1 MDDIQHQQMGYDRAA
16 TMFAPD
22 GHILQV
28 EYAEKTIR
36 LGSASIGIICK
47 DSVVIVSDRRRK
59 DILVIDE
66 SANKINEID
75 EHIIAVS
82 AGISS
87 DARVLIEKARVLA
100 QQHRIT
106 YDSAP
111 STESIVR
118 DIADIKQQF
127 TQYGGARPFGVSM
140 MFAGVTPG
148 GNAQEGHGGPVLYT
162 TDITGNYLK
171 YKANVIGENDE
182 AIKKLLKEKYR
193 DGMTSEEG
201 IKVAL
206 EIFKEI
212 QGNDFS
218 ANGFDVGILSSKDDS
233 GEPSEGKVEKRSGSE
248 FS

>member
-36 LGSASIGIICK
+36 LGSASIGILCK
-47 DSVVIVSDRRRK
+47 DSVVIVSDRRKK
-59 DILVIDE
+59 DSLVIEE
-66 SANKINEID
+66 SANKINEVD

-100 QQHRIT
+100 QQHRMT

-140 MFAGVTPG
+140 MFAGI
-148 GNAQEGHGGPVLYT
+148 NDEPVLYT

-171 YKANVIGENDE
+171 HRANAIGENDDTF
-182 AIKKLLKEKYR
+182 KKLLREKYR
-193 DGMTSEEG
+193 ENMSSKEG
-201 IKVAL
+201 IKLAL
-206 EIFKEI
+206 EIFKEV
-212 QGNDFS
+212 QGDE
-218 ANGFDVGILSSKDDS
+218 FDVNRFDAGILSKGKIEKLS
-233 GEPSEGKVEKRSGSE
+233 GKELE
-248 FS
+248 

>member
-1 MDDIQHQQMGYDRAA
+1 MGYDRAA

-36 LGSASIGIICK
+36 LGSASIGIVGK
-47 DSVVIVSDRRRK
+47 DCVVIISDRRQK
-59 DILVIDE
+59 DRLIIDE

-87 DARVLIEKARVLA
+87 DARVLIEKARIFA
-100 QQHRIT
+100 QQHRVS
-106 YDSAP
+106 YDSP
-111 STESIVR
+111 PNTESIVR

-140 MFAGVTPG
+140 MFAGI
-148 GNAQEGHGGPVLYT
+148 NGGPVLYT

-171 YKANVIGENDE
+171 YNTNAIGENDE
-182 AIKKLLKEKYR
+182 RIKKLLRERYS
-193 DGMTSEEG
+193 GGLSSEDAVRLG
-201 IKVAL
+201 L
-206 EIFKEI
+206 DIFKEI
-212 QGNDFS
+212 QGEEYNIDR
-218 ANGFDVGILSSKDDS
+218 FDVGILKKGELIKLS
-233 GEPSEGKVEKRSGSE
+233 GKELE
-248 FS
+248 

>member
-1 MDDIQHQQMGYDRAA
+1 MGYDRAA

-36 LGSASIGIICK
+36 LGSASIGIVCS
-47 DSVVIVSDRRRK
+47 DSVVIVSDRRKR
-59 DILVIDE
+59 DSLVIEE

-75 EHIIAVS
+75 DHIICVS

-87 DARVLIEKARVLA
+87 DARVLIDKARVLA

-106 YDSAP
+106 YDSEP

-118 DIADIKQQF
+118 DIADVKQQF

-140 MFAGVTPG
+140 MFAGING
-148 GNAQEGHGGPVLYT
+148 EAQLYT

-171 YKANVIGENDE
+171 YKANAIGENDDKFRR
-182 AIKKLLKEKYR
+182 ILREKYKE
-193 DGMTSEEG
+193 GLSSSEG
-201 IKVAL
+201 LRLAL
-206 EIFKEI
+206 DIFKEV
-212 QGNDFS
+212 QGEDFDIKR
-218 ANGFDVGILSSKDDS
+218 FDAGVLEKGKILKMSRENIL
-233 GEPSEGKVEKRSGSE
+233 G
-248 FS
+248 

>member
-1 MDDIQHQQMGYDRAA
+1 MEDVQHQQMGYDRAA

-36 LGSASIGIICK
+36 LGSASIGIVCK

-66 SANKINEID
+66 SANKINEVD

-87 DARVLIEKARVLA
+87 DARVLIEKARVIS
-100 QQHRIT
+100 QQHRVT

-111 STESIVR
+111 STESVVR
-118 DIADIKQQF
+118 DIADVKQQF

-140 MFAGVTPG
+140 MFAGYNG
-148 GNAQEGHGGPVLYT
+148 KPVLYT
-162 TDITGNYLK
+162 TDITGNYLR
-171 YKANVIGENDE
+171 YKANAIGEYDE
-182 AIKKLLKEKYR
+182 RIKKLLREKY
-193 DGMTSEEG
+193 TEG
-201 IKVAL
+201 LSSHDAIKL
-206 EIFKEI
+206 GLSIFKEI
-212 QGNDFS
+212 QGEEFS
-218 ANGFDVGILSSKDDS
+218 IDRFDVGIVK
-233 GEPSEGKVEKRSGSE
+233 EGKIKKISGGDLEKH
-248 FS
+248 

>member
-1 MDDIQHQQMGYDRAA
+1 MEDVQHQQMGYDRAA

-36 LGSASIGIICK
+36 LGSASIGIVCK

-59 DILVIDE
+59 DSLVIEE
-66 SANKINEID
+66 SANKINEVD
-75 EHIIAVS
+75 DHIICVS

-87 DARVLIEKARVLA
+87 DARVLIDKARVLA

-106 YDSAP
+106 YDSEP

-118 DIADIKQQF
+118 DIADVKQQF

-140 MFAGVTPG
+140 MFAGING
-148 GNAQEGHGGPVLYT
+148 DAQLYT

-171 YKANVIGENDE
+171 YKANAIGENDE
-182 AIKKLLKEKYR
+182 KIRKILRDKYKG
-193 DGMTSEEG
+193 D
-201 IKVAL
+201 
-206 EIFKEI
+206 
-212 QGNDFS
+212 
-218 ANGFDVGILSSKDDS
+218 LSS
-233 GEPSEGKVEKRSGSE
+233 SEGL
-248 FS
+248 

>member
-1 MDDIQHQQMGYDRAA
+1 MEDIQHQQMGYDRAA

-36 LGSASIGIICK
+36 LGSASIGVVCK
-47 DSVVIVSDRRRK
+47 DSVVIISDRRKK
-59 DILVIDE
+59 DNLIVEE

-75 EHIIAVS
+75 DHIVCVS

-87 DARVLIEKARVLA
+87 DARVLIDKARVLA
-100 QQHRIT
+100 QQHRVT

-118 DIADIKQQF
+118 DIADIKQQY
-127 TQYGGARPFGVSM
+127 TQLGGARPFGVSM
-140 MFAGVTPG
+140 MFAGING
-148 GNAQEGHGGPVLYT
+148 EPVLYT

-171 YKANVIGENDE
+171 YKANAIGENDE
-182 AIKKLLKEKYR
+182 KIKKMLREKYKE
-193 DGMTSEEG
+193 GMTSGEG
-201 IKVAL
+201 KDLAM

-212 QGNDFS
+212 LGDEFS
-218 ANGFDVGILSSKDDS
+218 EGRFDV
-233 GEPSEGKVEKRSGSE
+233 KVLK
-248 FS
+248 

>member
-1 MDDIQHQQMGYDRAA
+1 MEDIQHQQMGYDRAA

-36 LGSASIGIICK
+36 LGSASIGIVCV
-47 DSVVIVSDRRRK
+47 DGVVIVSDRRKK
-59 DILVIDE
+59 DKLIVEE

-75 EHIIAVS
+75 EHIICVS

-100 QQHRIT
+100 QQHRVT

-111 STESIVR
+111 NTESIVR
-118 DIADIKQQF
+118 DVADIKQQF

-140 MFAGVTPG
+140 MFAGING
-148 GNAQEGHGGPVLYT
+148 SPVLYT

-171 YKANVIGENDE
+171 FKANAIGEDDE
-182 AIKKLLKEKYR
+182 KIKKMLAEKYVE
-193 DGMTSEEG
+193 GLSCEEG
-201 IKVAL
+201 VKLAM
-206 EIFKEI
+206 EIFREVLKD
-212 QGNDFS
+212 DFDEDR
-218 ANGFDVGILSSKDDS
+218 FDVGTLRVQNASLKNDFL
-233 GEPSEGKVEKRSGSE
+233 KNEKT
-248 FS
+248 F

>member
-1 MDDIQHQQMGYDRAA
+1 MEDIQHQQMGYDRAA

-36 LGSASIGIICK
+36 LGSASIGIVCK

-59 DILVIDE
+59 DVLIIDE
-66 SANKINEID
+66 SANKINDID

-100 QQHRIT
+100 QQHRVT

-118 DIADIKQQF
+118 DIADVKQQF

-140 MFAGVTPG
+140 MFAGVNGT
-148 GNAQEGHGGPVLYT
+148 PVLYT

-171 YKANVIGENDE
+171 YKANAIGENDE
-182 AIKKLLKEKYR
+182 KIKKLLRNKYR
-193 DGMTSEEG
+193 DGLTSNDG
-201 IKVAL
+201 IRLAL
-206 EIFKEI
+206 EIFKEV
-212 QGNDFS
+212 QGEEFTLDR
-218 ANGFDVGILSSKDDS
+218 FDVGILS
-233 GEPSEGKVEKRSGSE
+233 EGKIEKKSGDE
-248 FS
+248 LA

>member
-36 LGSASIGIICK
+36 LGSASIGILCK
-47 DSVVIVSDRRRK
+47 DSVVIVSDRRKK
-59 DILVIDE
+59 DSLVIEE
-66 SANKINEID
+66 SANKINEVD

-100 QQHRIT
+100 QQHRMT

-140 MFAGVTPG
+140 MFAGI
-148 GNAQEGHGGPVLYT
+148 NDGPVLYT

-171 YKANVIGENDE
+171 HRANAIGENDDTF
-182 AIKKLLKEKYR
+182 KKLLREKYR
-193 DGMTSEEG
+193 ENMSSKEG
-201 IKVAL
+201 IKLIL
-206 EIFKEI
+206 EIFKEV
-212 QGNDFS
+212 QGDE
-218 ANGFDVGILSSKDDS
+218 FDVNRFDAGILSKGKIEKLS
-233 GEPSEGKVEKRSGSE
+233 GKELE
-248 FS
+248 

>member
-36 LGSASIGIICK
+36 LGSASIGIVCK
-47 DSVVIVSDRRRK
+47 DSVVIVSDHRK
-59 DILVIDE
+59 KDSLVIKE

-75 EHIIAVS
+75 EHIIVVS

-87 DARVLIEKARVLA
+87 DARVLIERARVLA
-100 QQHRIT
+100 QQHRMT

-118 DIADIKQQF
+118 DIADVKQQF

-140 MFAGVTPG
+140 MFAGI
-148 GNAQEGHGGPVLYT
+148 NDSPVLYT

-171 YKANVIGENDE
+171 YNANAIGEDDDK
-182 AIKKLLKEKYR
+182 IKKLLREKYKE
-193 DGMTSEEG
+193 GMSSKEG
-201 IKVAL
+201 IKLAL
-206 EIFKEI
+206 EIFKKVQEDNFS
-212 QGNDFS
+212 NDR
-218 ANGFDVGILSSKDDS
+218 FDVGILSKGKIEKLS
-233 GEPSEGKVEKRSGSE
+233 GKELE
-248 FS
+248 